1 MEVLLPYFV
10 TAKMQ
15 SFLESCKHFL
25 EFLEDNLN
33 QIT

>member
-1 MEVLLPYFV
+1 MEVPLPYFV
-10 TAKMQ
+10 TAKIQ
-15 SFLESCKHFL
+15 SFLEPCKRFL